1 MAADLFTQFNAE
13 WQKRGRR
20 SFKIGS
26 EIYFADLGDNYFKIS
41 LRVLDL
47 NRLSAKIIAASI
59 MSESTLRFLKS
70 NGVKE
75 LSAIAFSMEI
85 ETHEFPNAVITR
97 IFSEEHNVY
106 K

>member
-26 EIYFADLGDNYFKIS
+26 EIYFADMGNNYFKIS
-41 LRVLDL
+41 LWERGL
-47 NRLSAKIIAASI
+47 NTLSAKIVPSSI
-59 MSESTLRFLKS
+59 MSESTLQFLKS

-75 LSAIAFSMEI
+75 LSAIAFSMEV

-106 K
+106 E